1 MPAVNIPSLKSGA
14 LSKLMN
20 QTISHYRIL
29 EKLGGGGMGVVYKA
43 EDIKLGRFVALKFL
57 PDDVAKDPQ
66 ALSRFQR
73 EAKAASALNHPNI
86 CTIHE
91 IDEQNGQTFIV
102 MEYLDGVTLKHRIA
116 GQPLDTEVLLSLA
129 IEIADALDAAH
140 TEGIVHRDIKPA
152 NLFVTKRGH
161 AKILDFGLA
170 KLTPVTG
177 KPTEASPAEATAA
190 AASIDYLT
198 SPGTAIGTV
207 AYMSPE
213 QAKGKELD
221 ARTDLFSFGAVLY
234 EMATGTLPF
243 RGDTSAMIFDAI
255 LNRMPPAPAR
265 LNPDLP
271 PRLEEIINKA
281 LEKDRDLRYQHAS
294 EMRGDLKR
302 LQRDSSSGRRSAYQS
317 ADEAGSATGQTVVT
331 PPSGKHPANSG
342 HAYAASTSPLAAAQ
356 ENGTKKLLPIGLAV
370 VLVLAAAFGIYKML
384 AGRVPKPTAAAF
396 QSIHLTRL
404 TNTGKSRVA
413 AISPDGKYVV
423 HVIEDAGKQSLWVRQ
438 VTTANNVQIVPPA
451 ETTYFGM
458 TFSSDG
464 NYVYYV
470 TAGKNETQALLY
482 QVPVLG
488 GPPRKLVVDIDDP
501 VTLSPDGSQIAF
513 ARFAPSKGTDDLT
526 VAKADGSDQ
535 HVVAS
540 RKLPTRYAASWFG
553 LSAGPSWSP
562 DGRTIATLAVEGM
575 GAAQWSLV
583 GVPVPGGA
591 EKTISSNKWSSPG
604 RVAWVGDGSGLVLDA
619 SDQSSSLSS
628 QLWYVAY
635 PGGEVR
641 RITNDLNRYFGV
653 SLTADSSALVTVQS
667 EVSSSIWV
675 APQGYAAAARR
686 LTSGSGTSE
695 GLAGIA
701 CLPNGGVLY
710 TSNATGHRDI
720 WSMGADGSSP
730 AQLTMNAGNNTDP
743 AVSSDGRTVVF
754 SSDRNGQRNIWS
766 MNVDGSSPK
775 QLTYGGN
782 DVNPRITPDGKW
794 LLYES
799 SRNGRIWVWKQPL
812 TGGTSQPLTEST
824 ATNPTISP
832 DGKWIAIYALEEPA
846 DRFEIAYMPIE
857 GGEPTKLS
865 YQVDAAFGWSPDS
878 KSVLYVDSRNGVS
891 NLMSQTLDGRPP
903 KQVTNFTEGTIFNFA
918 WSADG
923 KQLFL
928 ARGAINSDV
937 VLINSVK

>member
-1 MPAVNIPSLKSGA
+1 MIG
-14 LSKLMN
+14 
-20 QTISHYRIL
+20 QTISHYRIV

-43 EDIKLGRFVALKFL
+43 EDVKLNRFVALKFL

-91 IDEQNGQTFIV
+91 IDEQDGQAFIV
-102 MEYLDGVTLKHRIA
+102 MEFLDGVTLKHRIS
-116 GQPLDTEVLLSLA
+116 GQPLDTETLLSLA

-140 TEGIVHRDIKPA
+140 AEGIVHRDIKPA

-170 KLTPVTG
+170 KLTPVSG
-177 KPTEASPAEATAA
+177 KSGDAGATAA
-190 AASIDYLT
+190 TMAGGSQVFLT

-255 LNRMPPAPAR
+255 LNRMPPSPAR

-302 LQRDSSSGRRSAYQS
+302 LQRDSSSGRRSAYQTE
-317 ADEAGSATGQTVVT
+317 DEAASAPAQSASV
-331 PPSGKHPANSG
+331 PRSGKQPIYPANVS
-342 HAYAASTSPLAAAQ
+342 AASTPAQ
-356 ENGTKKLLPIGLAV
+356 VAVSRENGTKKLLAITLVAVLAV
-370 VLVLAAAFGIYKML
+370 VAAFGIYKL
-384 AGRVPKPTAAAF
+384 TGHTSEPTAAAF

-404 TNTGKSRVA
+404 TNTGKSRMA

-451 ETTYFGM
+451 AVVYFGM
-458 TFSSDG
+458 TFSGDG

-488 GPPRKLVVDIDDP
+488 GTPRKLVEDVDDP
-501 VTLSPDGSQIAF
+501 IALSPDGAQIAF
-513 ARFAPSKGTDDLT
+513 ARFYPPNGTDDLT

-540 RKLPTRYAASWFG
+540 RKLPARYAASWFG

-562 DGRTIATLAVEGM
+562 DGRTVATLAFESV

-583 GVPVPGGA
+583 GVPAPSGA
-591 EKTISSNKWSSPG
+591 EKTISSHRWSSSG
-604 RVAWVGDGSGLVLDA
+604 RVAWLGDGSGLVLDA
-619 SDQSSSLSS
+619 ADQSSSLAP

-635 PGGEVR
+635 PSGEAR

-667 EVSSSIWV
+667 EISSSIWAV
-675 APQGYAAAARR
+675 SQGDTVSARR

-695 GLAGIA
+695 GLTGLVS
-701 CLPNGGVLY
+701 LPNGGVLY
-710 TSNATGHRDI
+710 TSNASGHGDI
-720 WSMGADGSSP
+720 WSMNADGSSP
-730 AQLTMNAGNNTDP
+730 AQLTVNAGNNTEP
-743 AVSSDGRTVVF
+743 AVSSDGRIVVF
-754 SSDRNGQRNIWS
+754 SSDRNGHRNIWS
-766 MNVDGSSPK
+766 MNIDGSSPK
-775 QLTYGGN
+775 QLTNGN
-782 DVNPRITPDGKW
+782 ADFIPQITPDGKW
-794 LLYES
+794 LLYQS
-799 SRNGRIWVWKQPL
+799 DSAGKLRVLKQPL
-812 TGGTSQPLTEST
+812 DGGTPQPLIDRTV
-824 ATNPTISP
+824 TNPTISP
-832 DGKWIAIYALEEPA
+832 DGKWVAVNAFDEVA
-846 DRFEIAYMPIE
+846 GRFGIAYMPID
-857 GGEPTKLS
+857 GGELTKVS
-865 YQVDAAFGWSPDS
+865 YLIDSAFGWSPDS
-878 KSVLYVDSRNGVS
+878 KAVLYVDNKNGVS
-891 NLMSQTLDGRPP
+891 NLMSQPLDGHPP
-903 KQVTNFTEGTIFNFA
+903 RQVTNFTDGTIFNFA
-918 WSADG
+918 WSPDG

-937 VLINSVK
+937 VLINNVK

>member
-1 MPAVNIPSLKSGA
+1 VNAGSA
-14 LSKLMN
+14 LQLLN

-102 MEYLDGVTLKHRIA
+102 MEFLDGVTLKHRIA
-116 GQPLDTEVLLSLA
+116 GQPLDTDTLMSLA

-140 TEGIVHRDIKPA
+140 SEGIVHRDIKPA

-170 KLTPVTG
+170 KLTPATG
-177 KPTEASPAEATAA
+177 KPVASGAAEATAA
-190 AASIDYLT
+190 AVSVDYLT

-234 EMATGTLPF
+234 EMATGNLPF

-302 LQRDSSSGRRSAYQS
+302 LQRDSSSGRRSAYQAEDQAVS
-317 ADEAGSATGQTVVT
+317 APTPAAAAPASVKHHTDPSQPSAVAAAAPVVT
-331 PPSGKHPANSG
+331 NENGSKKVLAISL
-342 HAYAASTSPLAAAQ
+342 AVLLAA
-356 ENGTKKLLPIGLAV
+356 
-370 VLVLAAAFGIYKML
+370 AAAFGIYKMF
-384 AGRVPKPTAAAF
+384 AGRVSKPTAAAF
-396 QSIHLTRL
+396 QSIRLTRL
-404 TNTGKSRVA
+404 TNTGKSRMA

-423 HVIEDAGKQSLWVRQ
+423 HVIEDTGKQSLWVRQ

-451 ETTYFGM
+451 ETLYFGM
-458 TFSSDG
+458 TFSADG

-470 TAGKNETQALLY
+470 TANKNESQAFLY

-488 GPPRKLVVDIDDP
+488 GTPRKLVEDIDVP
-501 VTLSPDGSQIAF
+501 VALSPDGSQLAYS
-513 ARFAPSKGTDDLT
+513 RFSASKGTDDLV
-526 VAKADGSDQ
+526 VAKADGSGEQ
-535 HVVAS
+535 VLAS

-553 LSAGPSWSP
+553 HSAGLSWSP
-562 DGRTIATLAVEGM
+562 DGKTIATLASNG
-575 GAAQWSLV
+575 GAAGV
-583 GVPVPGGA
+583 GVGWNLTGLLVASGV
-591 EKTISSNKWSSPG
+591 EQTLSSTRWSSSG
-604 RVAWVGDGSGLVLDA
+604 RIAWLADGSGLVLDT
-619 SDQSSSLSS
+619 SEQTSNLSS

-635 PGGEVR
+635 PSGEAR

-667 EVSSSIWV
+667 EVSSSIWA
-675 APQGYAAAARR
+675 APRGEAKGARQI
-686 LTSGSGTSE
+686 TSGTGTGA
-695 GLAGIA
+695 GLNGMV
-701 CLPNGGVLY
+701 CTPNGDLIY
-710 TSNATGHRDI
+710 TSNASGRRDL
-720 WSMGADGSSP
+720 WSVAADGSNP
-730 AQLTMNAGNNTDP
+730 VQLTLNGGNNYEP
-743 AVSSDGRTVVF
+743 SISGDGKTVVF
-754 SSDRNGQRNIWS
+754 FSDRSGHLNIWK
-766 MNVDGSSPK
+766 MNIDGSNPS
-775 QLTYGGN
+775 QLTHGDADIY
-782 DVNPRITPDGKW
+782 PQIAPDGKW
-794 LLYES
+794 LIYQS
-799 SRNGRIWVWKQPL
+799 SSSGKLRVVKQNL
-812 TGGTSQPLTEST
+812 DGGTPQPVTELAASR
-824 ATNPTISP
+824 PVVSP
-832 DGKWIAIYALEEPA
+832 DGKWIALNAFDDTA
-846 DRFEIAYMPIE
+846 SRFELAIVPME

-865 YQVDAAFGWSPDS
+865 YQVDSAFGWAPDS
-878 KSVLYVDSRNGVS
+878 KAVLYADNRNGVS
-891 NLMSQTLDGRPP
+891 NLWSQSLDGRPP
-903 KQVTNFTEGTIFNFA
+903 KQITNFTEGTIFNFS
-918 WSADG
+918 WSRDG

-928 ARGAINSDV
+928 ARGAANSDV
-937 VLINSVK
+937 VLINNVK

>member
-1 MPAVNIPSLKSGA
+1 
-14 LSKLMN
+14 
-20 QTISHYRIL
+20 
-29 EKLGGGGMGVVYKA
+29 MGVVYKA

-102 MEYLDGVTLKHRIA
+102 MEFLDGVTLKHRIS
-116 GQPLDTEVLLSLA
+116 GQPMDTESLLALA

-170 KLTPVTG
+170 KLTPVSG
-177 KPTEASPAEATAA
+177 KSGEAGATAA
-190 AASIDYLT
+190 TMAGISQAYLT
-198 SPGTAIGTV
+198 SPGTAVGTV

-234 EMATGTLPF
+234 EMATGTLSF

-302 LQRDSSSGRRSAYQS
+302 LHRDSSSGRRTAHQN
-317 ADEAGSATGQTVVT
+317 ADEAGANSVQAVVAP
-331 PPSGKHPANSG
+331 PPSGKHPTDAAHVSP
-342 HAYAASTSPLAAAQ
+342 ASASPQIAASQESGSKKPL
-356 ENGTKKLLPIGLAV
+356 LASIAI
-370 VLVLAAAFGIYKML
+370 VLVLGAAFGIYKL
-384 AGRVPKPTAAAF
+384 AGRASKPAAVAF
-396 QSIHLTRL
+396 QNIHLTRL

-451 ETTYFGM
+451 EVTYFGM

-470 TAGKNETQALLY
+470 TAGKNESQALLY

-488 GPPRKLVVDIDDP
+488 GTPRKLVTDIDDP
-501 VTLSPDGSQIAF
+501 IALSPDGAQIAF
-513 ARFAPSKGTDDLT
+513 ARFYPPKGTDDLT

-562 DGRTIATLAVEGM
+562 DGRTIATLASEGM
-575 GAAQWSLV
+575 GAAEWSLV
-583 GVPVPGGA
+583 GVPVAGGA
-591 EKTISSNKWSSPG
+591 EKTISSTKWSSSG
-604 RVAWVGDGSGLVLDA
+604 RVAWLSDGSGLILDA
-619 SDQSSSLSS
+619 ADQSSSLSP

-635 PGGEVR
+635 PSGEAR

-653 SLTADSSALVTVQS
+653 SLTADFSALVTVQG
-667 EVSSSIWV
+667 EISSSIWA
-675 APQGYAAAARR
+675 APQGDAVTAKR
-686 LTSGSGTSE
+686 LTSGSGTAE
-695 GLAGIA
+695 GLFGVAS
-701 CLPNGGVLY
+701 LPNGSDLY
-710 TSNATGHRDI
+710 TSNASGHNDI
-720 WSMGADGSSP
+720 WSMNADGSSP
-730 AQLTMNAGNNTDP
+730 AQLTTNAGNNTDP
-743 AVSSDGRTVVF
+743 AVSPDGRTVVF
-754 SSDRNGQRNIWS
+754 SSDRNGRRNIWS
-766 MNVDGSSPK
+766 MNVDGSNPK
-775 QLTYGGN
+775 QLSNGGA
-782 DVNPRITPDGKW
+782 DFFPQITRDGKW

-799 SRNGRIWVWKQPL
+799 ETAGKLRIWKQSLDGGAAQPL
-812 TGGTSQPLTEST
+812 IDRSAGAP
-824 ATNPTISP
+824 NVSP
-832 DGKWIAIYALEEPA
+832 DGKWVAMMTLDEAT
-846 DRFEIAYMPIE
+846 DQFEVAYMPIE
-857 GGEPTKLS
+857 GGELTKLS
-865 YQVDAAFGWSPDS
+865 NLVDEAFGWSPDS
-878 KSVLYVDSRNGVS
+878 KAVLFVDNRNGVS
-891 NLMSQTLDGRPP
+891 NLVSQTLDGHPP
-903 KQVTNFTEGTIFNFA
+903 KQITNFTEGKIFNFT

-928 ARGAINSDV
+928 ARGEINSDV
-937 VLINSVK
+937 VLINDVK

>member
-1 MPAVNIPSLKSGA
+1 
-14 LSKLMN
+14 
-20 QTISHYRIL
+20 
-29 EKLGGGGMGVVYKA
+29 MGVVYKA

-91 IDEQNGQTFIV
+91 IDEQDGHTFIV
-102 MEYLDGVTLKHRIA
+102 MEFLDGVTLKHRIA

-170 KLTPVTG
+170 KLTAVPS
-177 KPTEASPAEATAA
+177 KPAEGAPTVAEATAA
-190 AASIDYLT
+190 AVSLDFLT
-198 SPGTAIGTV
+198 SPGTAVGTV

-221 ARTDLFSFGAVLY
+221 SRTDLFSFGAVLY

-243 RGDTSAMIFDAI
+243 RGDTSAMVFDAI

-294 EMRGDLKR
+294 ELRGDLKR
-302 LQRDSSSGRRSAYQS
+302 LQRDSSSGRRAAYQS
-317 ADEAGSATGQTVVT
+317 ADEVPNTPAPAPVAP
-331 PPSGKHPANSG
+331 PPSGKHPTDPAQPS
-342 HAYAASTSPLAAAQ
+342 AASAPTQIAA
-356 ENGTKKLLPIGLAV
+356 NGSRKLLIAGLAV
-370 VLVLAAAFGIYKML
+370 VLAAVAAFGIYKL
-384 AGRVPKPTAAAF
+384 TGRTSKPAAAAF
-396 QSIHLTRL
+396 QHIHLTRL
-404 TNTGKSRVA
+404 TNTGKSRMA

-438 VTTANNVQIVPPA
+438 VTTANNVQIVTPA

-458 TFSSDG
+458 TFSADG

-470 TAGKNETQALLY
+470 TAAKNETQALLY

-488 GPPRKLVVDIDDP
+488 GTPRKLVEDVDDP
-501 VTLSPDGSQIAF
+501 IALSPDGAQIAF
-513 ARFAPSKGTDDLT
+513 ARFYPPKGTDDLT

-540 RKLPTRYAASWFG
+540 RKLPSRYAASWFG
-553 LSAGPSWSP
+553 LSGGPSWSP
-562 DGRTIATLAVEGM
+562 DGRTIATLALESTA
-575 GAAQWSLV
+575 AAQWILV

-591 EKTISSNKWSSPG
+591 EKTISSHKWSGSG
-604 RVAWVGDGSGLVLDA
+604 RVAWLGDGSGLVLDA
-619 SDQSSSLSS
+619 PDQSSSLAP
-628 QLWYVAY
+628 QLWYVTY
-635 PGGEVR
+635 PGGEAR

-667 EVSSSIWV
+667 EVSSSIWAV
-675 APQGYAAAARR
+675 PQGDAASARR

-695 GLAGIA
+695 GINGVVS
-701 CLPNGGVLY
+701 LPNGGVLY
-710 TSNATGHRDI
+710 TSNANGHSDI
-720 WSMGADGSSP
+720 WSMNADGSSP
-730 AQLTMNAGNNTDP
+730 AQLTVNAGNNTGP
-743 AVSSDGRTVVF
+743 AVSADGRAVVF
-754 SSDRNGQRNIWS
+754 SSDRNGRRNIWS
-766 MNVDGSSPK
+766 MNIDGSSPK
-775 QLTYGGN
+775 QLTNGN
-782 DVNPRITPDGKW
+782 ADFIPQSHP
-794 LLYES
+794 
-799 SRNGRIWVWKQPL
+799 
-812 TGGTSQPLTEST
+812 TESGCC
-824 ATNPTISP
+824 TNPSSAGKLRVLEAALRRWYRLSRSSIALSANPQVSP
-832 DGKWIAIYALEEPA
+832 DGKWVALNAFDEVA
-846 DRFEIAYMPIE
+846 GQFGIAYMPIE
-857 GGEPTKLS
+857 GGELTKLS
-865 YQVDAAFGWSPDS
+865 YLVDVG
-878 KSVLYVDSRNGVS
+878 VCMVSR
-891 NLMSQTLDGRPP
+891 
-903 KQVTNFTEGTIFNFA
+903 
-918 WSADG
+918 
-923 KQLFL
+923 
-928 ARGAINSDV
+928 
-937 VLINSVK
+937 

>member
-1 MPAVNIPSLKSGA
+1 
-14 LSKLMN
+14 
-20 QTISHYRIL
+20 
-29 EKLGGGGMGVVYKA
+29 MGVVYKA

-91 IDEQNGQTFIV
+91 IDDQNGQTFIV

-177 KPTEASPAEATAA
+177 KPTQASPAEATAA

-302 LQRDSSSGRRSAYQS
+302 LQRDSSSGRRSAYQ
-317 ADEAGSATGQTVVT
+317 AEDEVGNTPAQPAAAP
-331 PPSGKHPANSG
+331 PPSGKHSTDPASVSVTS
-342 HAYAASTSPLAAAQ
+342 APAQVTASR
-356 ENGTKKLLPIGLAV
+356 ENGSKKLLAISLAV
-370 VLVLAAAFGIYKML
+370 VLAAVAGFAIYKF
-384 AGRVPKPTAAAF
+384 AGHTSKPTAAAF

-451 ETTYFGM
+451 EAVYFGM
-458 TFSSDG
+458 TFSGDG

-488 GPPRKLVVDIDDP
+488 GTPRKLVEDVDDP
-501 VTLSPDGSQIAF
+501 IALSPDGAQIAF
-513 ARFAPSKGTDDLT
+513 ARFYPPKGTDDLT

-553 LSAGPSWSP
+553 LSAGPSWST
-562 DGRTIATLAVEGM
+562 DGRTIATLAFESI

-583 GVPVPGGA
+583 GVPVPSGA
-591 EKTISSNKWSSPG
+591 EKTISSHRWSSSG
-604 RVAWVGDGSGLVLDA
+604 RVAWLGDGSGLILDA
-619 SDQSSSLSS
+619 SDQSSGLAP

-635 PGGEVR
+635 PSGEAR

-667 EVSSSIWV
+667 EVSSSIWAV
-675 APQGYAAAARR
+675 PQGDAASARR

-695 GLAGIA
+695 GLTG
-701 CLPNGGVLY
+701 LVSFPNGGVLY
-710 TSNATGHRDI
+710 TSNASGHSDI
-720 WSMGADGSSP
+720 WSMNADGSSP
-730 AQLTMNAGNNTDP
+730 AQLTVNAGNNTAP
-743 AVSSDGRTVVF
+743 AVSADGRAVVF
-754 SSDRNGQRNIWS
+754 SSDRNGHQNIWS
-766 MNVDGSSPK
+766 MNIDGSSPK
-775 QLTYGGN
+775 QLTNGN
-782 DVNPRITPDGKW
+782 ADFIPLITPDGKW
-794 LLYES
+794 LLYQS
-799 SRNGRIWVWKQPL
+799 DSAGKLQVLKQPL
-812 TGGTSQPLTEST
+812 DGGTPQPLIDRTV
-824 ATNPTISP
+824 TNPTISP
-832 DGKWIAIYALEEPA
+832 DGKWVAVNAFDEVA
-846 DRFEIAYMPIE
+846 GRFGIAYMPID
-857 GGEPTKLS
+857 GGELTKVS
-865 YQVDAAFGWSPDS
+865 YLVDSAFAWSPDS
-878 KSVLYVDSRNGVS
+878 KAVLYVDNQNGVS
-891 NLMSQTLDGRPP
+891 NLMSQPLDGHPP
-903 KQVTNFTEGTIFNFA
+903 RQVTNFTEGTIFNFA

-928 ARGAINSDV
+928 ARGEINSDV
-937 VLINSVK
+937 VLINDAK

>member
-1 MPAVNIPSLKSGA
+1 
-14 LSKLMN
+14 
-20 QTISHYRIL
+20 
-29 EKLGGGGMGVVYKA
+29 MGVVYKA

-102 MEYLDGVTLKHRIA
+102 MEFLDGVTLKHRIA

-140 TEGIVHRDIKPA
+140 AQGIVHRDIKPA

-234 EMATGTLPF
+234 EMATGALPF
-243 RGDTSAMIFDAI
+243 RGDTSAMMFDAI

-317 ADEAGSATGQTVVT
+317 PDEVGSSQAQPAAV
-331 PPSGKHPANSG
+331 PPSSGKHRTDPTHVSAANAPAQVP
-342 HAYAASTSPLAAAQ
+342 ASRENGSKKLLLISLAAA
-356 ENGTKKLLPIGLAV
+356 LL
-370 VLVLAAAFGIYKML
+370 LAAGFGIYKTL
-384 AGRVPKPTAAAF
+384 AGRASRPAAAAF

-423 HVIEDAGKQSLWVRQ
+423 HVIEDTGKQSLWVRQ

-451 ETTYFGM
+451 EVVYFGM

-488 GPPRKLVVDIDDP
+488 GPLRKLVVDVDDP
-501 VTLSPDGSQIAF
+501 IALSPDGAQIAF

-526 VAKADGSDQ
+526 VANADGSDQ

-540 RKLPTRYAASWFG
+540 RKLPTRYAASWFSN
-553 LSAGPSWSP
+553 SAGPSWSP
-562 DGRTIATLAVEGM
+562 DGRTIATLAFE

-583 GVPVPGGA
+583 GVPAPGGA

-604 RVAWVGDGSGLVLDA
+604 RVAWLGDGSGLVLDA
-619 SDQSSSLSS
+619 SDQSSSLLP
-628 QLWYVAY
+628 QLWQVAY
-635 PGGEVR
+635 PSGETR

-653 SLTADSSALVTVQS
+653 SLTADSSALVTVQT
-667 EVSSSIWV
+667 EISSSIWV
-675 APQGYAAAARR
+675 APQGDAATTKRI
-686 LTSGSGTSE
+686 TSGSGTGE
-695 GLAGIA
+695 GLYGIA
-701 CLPNGGVLY
+701 CLPNGSVLY
-710 TSNATGHRDI
+710 TSNASGHGDI
-720 WSMGADGSSP
+720 WSMNADGSNP

-743 AVSSDGRTVVF
+743 AVSADGRTVVF
-754 SSDRNGQRNIWS
+754 SSDRTGRRNIWS
-766 MNVDGSSPK
+766 MNVDGSNPK
-775 QLTYGGN
+775 QLTDGGS
-782 DVNPRITPDGKW
+782 DIYPGITPDGKW

-799 SRNGRIWVWKQPL
+799 SRNGRIRVWKQPL
-812 TGGTSQPLTEST
+812 AGGTSQPLTENT

-832 DGKWIAIYALEEPA
+832 DGKWIAINALEEPA
-846 DRFEIAYMPIE
+846 DRFEIAFMPID

-878 KSVLYVDSRNGVS
+878 KAVLYVDNRNGVA
-891 NLMSQTLDGRPP
+891 NLMSQTLDGHPP
-903 KQVTNFTEGTIFNFA
+903 KQITNFTEGKIFNFA
-918 WSADG
+918 WSGDG

-928 ARGAINSDV
+928 ASGAINSDV
-937 VLINSVK
+937 VLINNVK

>member
-1 MPAVNIPSLKSGA
+1 
-14 LSKLMN
+14 
-20 QTISHYRIL
+20 
-29 EKLGGGGMGVVYKA
+29 MGVVYKA

-91 IDEQNGQTFIV
+91 IDDQNGQTFIV

-170 KLTPVTG
+170 KLTPVTS
-177 KPTEASPAEATAA
+177 KPAEASPAEATAA

-302 LQRDSSSGRRSAYQS
+302 LQRDSSSGRRSAYQTG
-317 ADEAGSATGQTVVT
+317 DEAASAL
-331 PPSGKHPANSG
+331 PAAAPASAKHSTDPAQVS
-342 HAYAASTSPLAAAQ
+342 AASAPAQ
-356 ENGTKKLLPIGLAV
+356 VPARPENGNKKLLSITLAV
-370 VLVLAAAFGIYKML
+370 VLAAAAGFGIYKL
-384 AGRVPKPTAAAF
+384 TGHTSKPTAAAF

-458 TFSSDG
+458 TFSADG

-470 TAGKNETQALLY
+470 TANKNESQALLY

-488 GPPRKLVVDIDDP
+488 GTARKLVEDIDVP
-501 VTLSPDGSQIAF
+501 VALSPDGSQLAYS
-513 ARFAPSKGTDDLT
+513 RFAPSKGTDDLV
-526 VAKADGSDQ
+526 VAKADGSGE

-553 LSAGPSWSP
+553 NSAGLGWSP
-562 DGRTIATLAVEGM
+562 DGKTIATLASDG
-575 GAAQWSLV
+575 GAGARWTLA
-583 GVPVPGGA
+583 GVPVAGA
-591 EKTISSNKWSSPG
+591 AEQTISSTRWSSEG
-604 RVAWVGDGSGLVLDA
+604 RPAWLADGSGLVLDA
-619 SDQSSSLSS
+619 SDQTSSLSS
-628 QLWYVAY
+628 QLWYIAY
-635 PGGEVR
+635 PSGEAR

-667 EVSSSIWV
+667 EVASSIWA
-675 APQGYAAAARR
+675 APRGEAKGAKQI
-686 LTSGSGTSE
+686 TSGTGTGA
-695 GLAGIA
+695 GLNGVA
-701 CLPNGGVLY
+701 CAPNGDLVY
-710 TSNATGHRDI
+710 TSNASGRRDL
-720 WSMGADGSSP
+720 WSMAADGSNP
-730 AQLTMNAGNNTDP
+730 VQLTVNGGNNYDP
-743 AVSSDGRTVVF
+743 SIPDNGKIVVF
-754 SSDRNGQRNIWS
+754 SSDRSGRSNIWR
-766 MNVDGSSPK
+766 MNLDGSSPT
-775 QLTYGGN
+775 QLTHGDA
-782 DVNPRITPDGKW
+782 DVYPQISPDGKW
-794 LLYES
+794 LIYES
-799 SRNGRIWVWKQPL
+799 VSSGKLRIVKQSL
-812 TGGTSQPLTEST
+812 DGGTPQPVTERTVSR
-824 ATNPTISP
+824 PIISP
-832 DGKWIAIYALEEPA
+832 DGKWIAVYFFDDTIS
-846 DRFEIAYMPIE
+846 RFELAVVPME

-865 YQVDAAFGWSPDS
+865 YLVDSAFGWMPDS
-878 KSVLYVDSRNGVS
+878 KAVAYVDDRNGVS
-891 NLMSQTLDGRPP
+891 NLWSQTLDGHPP
-903 KQVTNFTEGTIFNFA
+903 KQITTFTEGTIFNFA
-918 WSADG
+918 WSSDG
-923 KQLFL
+923 NQLFL

-937 VLINSVK
+937 VLINNVK

>member
-1 MPAVNIPSLKSGA
+1 
-14 LSKLMN
+14 
-20 QTISHYRIL
+20 
-29 EKLGGGGMGVVYKA
+29 MGVVYKA

-91 IDEQNGQTFIV
+91 IDDQNGQTFIV

-170 KLTPVTG
+170 KLTPVTS

-213 QAKGKELD
+213 QAKGRELD

-302 LQRDSSSGRRSAYQS
+302 LQRDSSSGRRSAYQTG
-317 ADEAGSATGQTVVT
+317 DEAASAL
-331 PPSGKHPANSG
+331 PAAAPASAKHSTDPAQVS
-342 HAYAASTSPLAAAQ
+342 AASAPAQ
-356 ENGTKKLLPIGLAV
+356 VPARPENGNKKLLSITLAV
-370 VLVLAAAFGIYKML
+370 VLAAAAGFGIYKL
-384 AGRVPKPTAAAF
+384 TGHTSKPTAAAF

-458 TFSSDG
+458 TFSADG

-470 TAGKNETQALLY
+470 TANKNESQALLY

-488 GPPRKLVVDIDDP
+488 GTARKLVEDIDVP
-501 VTLSPDGSQIAF
+501 VALSPDGSQLAYS
-513 ARFAPSKGTDDLT
+513 RFAPSKGTDDLV
-526 VAKADGSDQ
+526 VAKADGSGE

-553 LSAGPSWSP
+553 NSAGLGWSP
-562 DGRTIATLAVEGM
+562 DGKTIATLASDG
-575 GAAQWSLV
+575 GAGARWTLA
-583 GVPVPGGA
+583 GVPVAGA
-591 EKTISSNKWSSPG
+591 AEQTISSTRWSSEG
-604 RVAWVGDGSGLVLDA
+604 RPAWLADGSGLVLDA
-619 SDQSSSLSS
+619 SDQTSSLSS
-628 QLWYVAY
+628 QLWYIAY
-635 PGGEVR
+635 PSGEAR

-667 EVSSSIWV
+667 EVASSIWA
-675 APQGYAAAARR
+675 APRGEAKGAKQI
-686 LTSGSGTSE
+686 TSGTGTGAGLN
-695 GLAGIA
+695 GLACA
-701 CLPNGGVLY
+701 PNGDLVY
-710 TSNATGHRDI
+710 TSNASGRRDL
-720 WSMGADGSSP
+720 WSMAADGSNP
-730 AQLTMNAGNNTDP
+730 VQLTVNGGNNYDP
-743 AVSSDGRTVVF
+743 SISDNGKIVVF
-754 SSDRNGQRNIWS
+754 SSDRSGRSNIWR
-766 MNVDGSSPK
+766 MNLDGSSPT
-775 QLTYGGN
+775 QLTHGDA
-782 DVNPRITPDGKW
+782 DVYPQISPDGKW
-794 LLYES
+794 LIYES
-799 SRNGRIWVWKQPL
+799 VSSGKLRIVKQSL
-812 TGGTSQPLTEST
+812 DGGTPQPVTERTVSR
-824 ATNPTISP
+824 PIISP
-832 DGKWIAIYALEEPA
+832 DGKWIAVYFF
-846 DRFEIAYMPIE
+846 DDTTSRFELAVVPME

-865 YQVDAAFGWSPDS
+865 YLVDSAFGWMPDS
-878 KSVLYVDSRNGVS
+878 KAVAYVDDRNGVS
-891 NLMSQTLDGRPP
+891 NLWSQTLDGHPP
-903 KQVTNFTEGTIFNFA
+903 KQITTFTEGTIFNFA
-918 WSADG
+918 WSGDG
-923 KQLFL
+923 NQLFL

-937 VLINSVK
+937 VLINNVK

>member
-1 MPAVNIPSLKSGA
+1 
-14 LSKLMN
+14 
-20 QTISHYRIL
+20 
-29 EKLGGGGMGVVYKA
+29 MGVVYKA

-102 MEYLDGVTLKHRIA
+102 MEFLDGVTLKHRIA
-116 GQPLDTEVLLSLA
+116 GQPLDTEVLMSLA

-140 TEGIVHRDIKPA
+140 SEGIVHRDIKPA

-177 KPTEASPAEATAA
+177 KPVEPGATAA
-190 AASIDYLT
+190 TAAGASLDFLT

-221 ARTDLFSFGAVLY
+221 VRTDLFSFGAVLY

-243 RGDTSAMIFDAI
+243 RGDTSAMMFDAI

-302 LQRDSSSGRRSAYQS
+302 LQRDSSSGRRSAYEATDDANNTPAQPAAAS
-317 ADEAGSATGQTVVT
+317 AS
-331 PPSGKHPANSG
+331 SGKHPVAG
-342 HAYAASTSPLAAAQ
+342 HPSAIVTPATSVSRD
-356 ENGTKKLLPIGLAV
+356 NGSKKLLAVSLAV
-370 VLVLAAAFGIYKML
+370 VLAAAAGFGIYRMF
-384 AGRVPKPTAAAF
+384 AGRASKPTAAAF
-396 QSIHLTRL
+396 QSIRLTRL
-404 TNTGKSRVA
+404 TNTGKSRMA

-438 VTTANNVQIVPPA
+438 VTTANNVQIFPPA
-451 ETTYFGM
+451 EVLYFGV
-458 TFSSDG
+458 TFSADG

-470 TAGKNETQALLY
+470 TANKNESTALLY

-488 GPPRKLVVDIDDP
+488 GTTRKLVEDVDDP
-501 VTLSPDGSQIAF
+501 IAISPDGSQIAF
-513 ARFAPSKGTDDLT
+513 ARFYPPKGTDDLT

-540 RKLPTRYAASWFG
+540 RKLPARYAASWYG
-553 LSAGPSWSP
+553 RGAGAGWSP
-562 DGRTIATLAVEGM
+562 DGRTIATLASEGI
-575 GAAQWSLV
+575 GAATWSLV
-583 GVPVPGGA
+583 TVPIAGGA
-591 EKTISSNKWSSPG
+591 EKTISSTKWSSSG
-604 RVAWVGDGSGLVLDA
+604 RAAWLADGSGVVLDA
-619 SDQSSSLSS
+619 SDQSSSLLP

-635 PGGEVR
+635 PSGEAR

-653 SLTADSSALVTVQS
+653 SLTADSSALVTVQG

-675 APQGYAAAARR
+675 APQGAANAARR
-686 LTSGSGTSE
+686 LTFGSGTGE
-695 GLAGIA
+695 GIYGVD

-710 TSNATGHRDI
+710 TSNASGHSDI
-720 WSMGADGSSP
+720 WSMSADGSSP
-730 AQLTMNAGNNTDP
+730 SQLTMNAGNNQDP
-743 AVSSDGRTVVF
+743 AVSGDGHVVVF
-754 SSDRNGQRNIWS
+754 SSDRNGTRNIWK
-766 MNVDGSSPK
+766 MNIDGTSPK
-775 QLTYGGN
+775 QLTNGN
-782 DVNPRITPDGKW
+782 ADFFPQITRDGKW

-799 SRNGRIWVWKQPL
+799 EGAGQLRIWKQLVAGGTPQPL
-812 TGGTSQPLTEST
+812 IDRAGGRPVV
-824 ATNPTISP
+824 SP
-832 DGKWIAIYALEEPA
+832 DGKWVALDAFDEAA
-846 DRFEIAYMPIE
+846 DRFELVYMPLE
-857 GGEPTKLS
+857 GGRATKLS
-865 YQVDAAFGWSPDS
+865 YLVDAAFAWSPDS
-878 KSVLYVDSRNGVS
+878 KAVIYVDNRNGVS

-903 KQVTNFTEGTIFNFA
+903 KQITDFTDGSIFNFA
-918 WSADG
+918 WSRDG

-928 ARGAINSDV
+928 ARGAVNSDV
-937 VLINSVK
+937 VLINNVK

>member
-1 MPAVNIPSLKSGA
+1 
-14 LSKLMN
+14 
-20 QTISHYRIL
+20 
-29 EKLGGGGMGVVYKA
+29 MGVVYKA

-102 MEYLDGVTLKHRIA
+102 MEFLDGVTLKHRIS
-116 GQPLDTEVLLSLA
+116 GQPLDTEVLVSLA

-177 KPTEASPAEATAA
+177 KPSDAGAAEATAA
-190 AASIDYLT
+190 AVGIEYLT
-198 SPGTAIGTV
+198 SPGTAVGTV

-213 QAKGKELD
+213 QAKGKDLD

-234 EMATGTLPF
+234 EMATGSLPF
-243 RGDTSAMIFDAI
+243 RGDTSAMVFDAI

-302 LQRDSSSGRRSAYQS
+302 LQRDSSSGRRSAYQTV
-317 ADEAGSATGQTVVT
+317 DEAGSNPTQPSAAP
-331 PPSGKHPANSG
+331 PPSGQHPTDPAHVS
-342 HAYAASTSPLAAAQ
+342 AASAHAQ
-356 ENGTKKLLPIGLAV
+356 VAESRENSTKKLLAISLAV
-370 VLVLAAAFGIYKML
+370 VLAAVAGFGIYKF
-384 AGRVPKPTAAAF
+384 AGHTSKPAATPF
-396 QSIHLTRL
+396 QNIHLTRL

-423 HVIEDAGKQSLWVRQ
+423 HVIEEAGKQSLWVRQ

-451 ETTYFGM
+451 EAVYFGM
-458 TFSSDG
+458 TFSGDG

-470 TAGKNETQALLY
+470 TAAKNESQAFLF

-488 GPPRKLVVDIDDP
+488 GTPRKLVEDVDDP
-501 VTLSPDGSQIAF
+501 VALSPDGTQIAF
-513 ARFAPSKGTDDLT
+513 ARFYPPKGTDDLT
-526 VAKADGSDQ
+526 LAKADGSDQ

-540 RKLPTRYAASWFG
+540 RKLPTRYASSWFG
-553 LSAGPSWSP
+553 NSAGPGWSP
-562 DGRTIATLAVEGM
+562 DGRTIATLATEGM
-575 GAAQWSLV
+575 GAAEWSLV
-583 GVPVPGGA
+583 GVPVTGGA
-591 EKTISSNKWSSPG
+591 EKTISPTKWSIPG
-604 RVAWVGDGSGLVLDA
+604 RTAWLGDGSGLVFDA
-619 SDQSSSLSS
+619 SDQSSSLAP
-628 QLWYVAY
+628 QIWYAAY
-635 PGGEVR
+635 PSGETR
-641 RITNDLNRYFGV
+641 RITNDLNKYFGV

-667 EVSSSIWV
+667 ETSSSIWA
-675 APQGYAAAARR
+675 APAGDATTARR
-686 LTSGSGTSE
+686 ITSGSGNGE
-695 GLAGIA
+695 GLYGVDS
-701 CLPNGGVLY
+701 LPNGGLLY
-710 TSNATGHRDI
+710 TSNSNGHRDI
-720 WSMGADGSSP
+720 WSMAADGSNP
-730 AQLTMNAGNNTDP
+730 TQLTMNVGNNGDP
-743 AVSSDGRTVVF
+743 AVSADGQTVVF
-754 SSDRNGQRNIWS
+754 ASDRNGSRNIWR

-775 QLTYGGN
+775 QLTNGN
-782 DVNPRITPDGKW
+782 ADFLPQITRDGKW
-794 LLYES
+794 LLYQS
-799 SRNGRIWVWKQPL
+799 NSAGKLRIWKQSL
-812 TGGTSQPLTEST
+812 DGGAPQLFIDRVAGHPV
-824 ATNPTISP
+824 ISP
-832 DGKWIAIYALEEPA
+832 DGKWVATYAFDEA
-846 DRFEIAYMPIE
+846 AGRFEIAFVPMD

-865 YQVDAAFGWSPDS
+865 YQIDNAFGWTPDS
-878 KSVLYVDSRNGVS
+878 KAVVYVDNKNGVS
-891 NLMSQTLDGRPP
+891 NLISQPLDGRPP
-903 KQVTNFTEGTIFNFA
+903 KQITNFTEGTIFNFA

-928 ARGAINSDV
+928 ARGEINSDV
-937 VLINSVK
+937 VLINNVK

>member
-1 MPAVNIPSLKSGA
+1 
-14 LSKLMN
+14 
-20 QTISHYRIL
+20 
-29 EKLGGGGMGVVYKA
+29 MGVVYKA

-102 MEYLDGVTLKHRIA
+102 MEFLDGVTLKHRIS

-177 KPTEASPAEATAA
+177 KPSEAGAAEATAA
-190 AASIDYLT
+190 AVSIDYLT
-198 SPGTAIGTV
+198 SPGVAIGTV

-255 LNRMPPAPAR
+255 LNRIPPAPAR

-317 ADEAGSATGQTVVT
+317 TDEASSAAQPTTAT
-331 PPSGKHPANSG
+331 PPSGKHPTDPANVS
-342 HAYAASTSPLAAAQ
+342 AATAPALIAANR
-356 ENGTKKLLPIGLAV
+356 ENGSKKLLAISLAV
-370 VLVLAAAFGIYKML
+370 VLVAVAGFAIYKFTN
-384 AGRVPKPTAAAF
+384 RNIKPVAIPF
-396 QSIHLTRL
+396 QNIHLTRL

-451 ETTYFGM
+451 ETVYFGM
-458 TFSSDG
+458 TFSADG

-470 TAGKNETQALLY
+470 TAAKNESQAFLF

-488 GPPRKLVVDIDDP
+488 GNPRKLVEDADDP
-501 VTLSPDGSQIAF
+501 VALSPDGSQIAF
-513 ARFAPSKGTDDLT
+513 ARFYPPQATDDLT
-526 VAKADGSDQ
+526 IAKADGSDQ

-553 LSAGPSWSP
+553 NSAGPGWSP
-562 DGRTIATLAVEGM
+562 DGKTIATLATEGM
-575 GAAQWSLV
+575 GVAQWSLV
-583 GVPVPGGA
+583 GVPASGGA

-604 RVAWVGDGSGLVLDA
+604 RVAWMGDGSGLILDA
-619 SDQSSSLSS
+619 SDQSSSLAS

-635 PGGEVR
+635 PSGEAR
-641 RITNDLNRYFGV
+641 RITNDLNKYFGV
-653 SLTADSSALVTVQS
+653 SLTADSSAVVTVQG
-667 EVSSSIWV
+667 EISSSIWV
-675 APQGYAAAARR
+675 AARGDATAARR
-686 LTSGSGTSE
+686 ITSGSGTGE
-695 GLAGIA
+695 GLHGIVA
-701 CLPNGGVLY
+701 VPNGGILY
-710 TSNATGHRDI
+710 TSNTSGHSDI
-720 WSMGADGSSP
+720 WSVSADGSNP
-730 AQLTMNAGNNTDP
+730 AQLTVNAGNNIDP
-743 AVSSDGRTVVF
+743 AVSSDGRTTVF
-754 SSDRNGQRNIWS
+754 SSDRSGRRNIWS
-766 MNVDGSSPK
+766 MNIDGSSAK
-775 QLTYGGN
+775 QLTNGN
-782 DVNPRITPDGKW
+782 ADTLPQITPDGKW
-794 LLYES
+794 LIYES
-799 SRNGRIWVWKQPL
+799 EAAGKLRIWKQPFA
-812 TGGTSQPLTEST
+812 GGTAQPLIDQ
-824 ATNPTISP
+824 AAGRPKVSP
-832 DGKWIAIYALEEPA
+832 DGKWVGIYAFDEA
-846 DRFEIAYMPIE
+846 AGRFEIGFMPME
-857 GGEPTKLS
+857 GGKATRVS
-865 YQVDAAFGWSPDS
+865 YQVDSAFAWSPDS
-878 KSVLYVDSRNGVS
+878 KALIYVDNRNGVS

-903 KQVTNFTEGTIFNFA
+903 KQITNFTEGTIFDFA
-918 WSADG
+918 WSSDG

-928 ARGAINSDV
+928 ARGEVNSDV
-937 VLINSVK
+937 VLINNVR

>member
-1 MPAVNIPSLKSGA
+1 
-14 LSKLMN
+14 
-20 QTISHYRIL
+20 
-29 EKLGGGGMGVVYKA
+29 MGVVYKA

-66 ALSRFQR
+66 TLSRFQR

-91 IDEQNGQTFIV
+91 IDEQDGQTFIV
-102 MEYLDGVTLKHRIA
+102 MEFLDGVTLKHRIA

-177 KPTEASPAEATAA
+177 KRSEAGAAEATAA
-190 AASIDYLT
+190 GVSLDYLT
-198 SPGTAIGTV
+198 SPGTAVGTV

-221 ARTDLFSFGAVLY
+221 ARTDLFSFGSVLY

-243 RGDTSAMIFDAI
+243 RGDTSAMVFDAI

-317 ADEAGSATGQTVVT
+317 ADEPVSAPGQTVAT
-331 PPSGKHPANSG
+331 PPSGNHPADSA
-342 HAYAASTSPLAAAQ
+342 HVSAASTAQ
-356 ENGTKKLLPIGLAV
+356 VSRENGSKKLLPIGLAV
-370 VLVLAAAFGIYKML
+370 VLALAAGFGIYKML
-384 AGRVPKPTAAAF
+384 AGRVSKPTAAAF

-451 ETTYFGM
+451 ETTYFGI

-501 VTLSPDGSQIAF
+501 VTLSPDGGQIAF

-526 VAKADGSDQ
+526 VAKADGSEQ

-540 RKLPTRYAASWFG
+540 RKLPTRYAASWFS
-553 LSAGPSWSP
+553 LSAGPNWSP
-562 DGRTIATLAVEGM
+562 DGRTIATLASEGI
-575 GAAQWSLV
+575 GAAEWSLV
-583 GVPVPGGA
+583 GVPVMGGA
-591 EKTISSNKWSSPG
+591 EKTISSNRWSSSG
-604 RVAWVGDGSGLVLDA
+604 RVAWLGDGSGLVLDA
-619 SDQSSSLSS
+619 SDQSSSLLP

-635 PGGEVR
+635 PSGEAR

-653 SLTADSSALVTVQS
+653 SLTSDSSALVTVQS

-675 APQGYAAAARR
+675 APQGDATAARR
-686 LTSGSGTSE
+686 LTSGSGTGD
-695 GLAGIA
+695 GLTGVVS
-701 CLPNGGVLY
+701 LPNGGVLF
-710 TSNATGHRDI
+710 TSNAGGHSDI
-720 WSMGADGSSP
+720 WGMSADGSSP
-730 AQLTMNAGNNTDP
+730 AQLTVNAGNNNQP
-743 AVSSDGRTVVF
+743 AVSPDGRTAVF
-754 SSDRNGQRNIWS
+754 SSDRNGRRNIWS

-775 QLTYGGN
+775 QLTDGGS

-799 SRNGRIWVWKQPL
+799 LRNGRIWVWKQPL
-812 TGGTSQPLTEST
+812 AGGTSQPLIERT

-846 DRFEIAYMPIE
+846 DRFEIAYIPIE

-903 KQVTNFTEGTIFNFA
+903 KQVTNFIEGTIFNFA

-937 VLINSVK
+937 VLINNVK

>member
-1 MPAVNIPSLKSGA
+1 
-14 LSKLMN
+14 
-20 QTISHYRIL
+20 
-29 EKLGGGGMGVVYKA
+29 MGVVYKA

-57 PDDVAKDPQ
+57 PDDVAKDSQ

-91 IDEQNGQTFIV
+91 IDEQDGQAFIV
-102 MEYLDGVTLKHRIA
+102 MEFLDGVTLKHRIS
-116 GQPLDTEVLLSLA
+116 GQPLDTETLLSLA

-177 KPTEASPAEATAA
+177 KSGDAGATAA
-190 AASIDYLT
+190 TMEGVSQVFLT

-265 LNPDLP
+265 LNPDVP

-302 LQRDSSSGRRSAYQS
+302 LQRDSSSGRRSAYQA
-317 ADEAGSATGQTVVT
+317 ADEAASPSAQSV
-331 PPSGKHPANSG
+331 PPSAKHPTDPAQVSAAN
-342 HAYAASTSPLAAAQ
+342 AAAQ
-356 ENGTKKLLPIGLAV
+356 IPARQENGSKRLLAISLAV
-370 VLVLAAAFGIYKML
+370 VLAAVAGFGIYKFS
-384 AGRVPKPTAAAF
+384 GRTSKPAVAAF
-396 QSIHLTRL
+396 QNIHLTRL

-488 GPPRKLVVDIDDP
+488 GTPRKLVEDIDDP
-501 VTLSPDGSQIAF
+501 IALSPDGAQIAF

-535 HVVAS
+535 RVLVS
-540 RKLPTRYAASWFG
+540 RKLPARDATSWFG

-562 DGRTIATLAVEGM
+562 DGRTIATLVLEGT
-575 GAAQWSLV
+575 GAGQWSLV
-583 GVPVPGGA
+583 GVPAAGGA
-591 EKTISSNKWSSPG
+591 EKTISSKRWSSSG
-604 RVAWVGDGSGLVLDA
+604 RVAWLGDGSGLVLDA
-619 SDQSSSLSS
+619 SDQSSSLLP

-635 PGGEVR
+635 PSGEVR

-667 EVSSSIWV
+667 EISSSIWI
-675 APQGYAAAARR
+675 APQGNATVARR
-686 LTSGSGTSE
+686 LTSGSGTAE
-695 GLAGIA
+695 GLAGVA
-701 CLPNGGVLY
+701 SLPNGSVLY
-710 TSNATGHRDI
+710 TSNTTGHRDI
-720 WSMGADGSSP
+720 WSMGPDGSSP
-730 AQLTMNAGNNTDP
+730 AQLTMNAGNNIHP
-743 AVSSDGRTVVF
+743 AVSPDGRTVVF
-754 SSDRNGQRNIWS
+754 SSDRNGRFNIWS

-775 QLTYGGN
+775 QLTDGGS
-782 DVNPRITPDGKW
+782 DSNPRITRDGKW

-799 SRNGRIWVWKQPL
+799 QRAGKLRIWKQPL
-812 TGGTSQPLTEST
+812 AGGTTQPLIERTI
-824 ATNPTISP
+824 TNPIISP
-832 DGKWIAIYALEEPA
+832 DGKWLAIYALDEA
-846 DRFEIAYMPIE
+846 VDRFEIAYMPIE
-857 GGEPTKLS
+857 GGEPTKVS
-865 YQVDAAFGWSPDS
+865 YLVDTPFGWSPDG
-878 KSVLYVDSRNGVS
+878 KAVLYVDDRNGVS
-891 NLMSQTLDGRPP
+891 NLMSQTLDGHPP
-903 KQVTNFTEGTIFNFA
+903 KQITNFTEGKIFNFT
-918 WSADG
+918 WSTDG

-928 ARGAINSDV
+928 ARGSVNSDV
-937 VLINSVK
+937 VLINNVK

>member
-1 MPAVNIPSLKSGA
+1 
-14 LSKLMN
+14 
-20 QTISHYRIL
+20 
-29 EKLGGGGMGVVYKA
+29 MGVVYKA

-177 KPTEASPAEATAA
+177 NPAQAGAAEATAA
-190 AASIDYLT
+190 GVSLDYLT
-198 SPGTAIGTV
+198 SPGTAVGTV

-271 PRLEEIINKA
+271 PRLEEVINKA

-317 ADEAGSATGQTVVT
+317 ADEPVSAPGQTVAT
-331 PPSGKHPANSG
+331 PPSGKHLADSG
-342 HAYAASTSPLAAAQ
+342 NAYAASTPPLAAAQ
-356 ENGTKKLLPIGLAV
+356 ENGSKKLLPIGLAI
-370 VLVLAAAFGIYKML
+370 VLVLAAGFGIYKML
-384 AGRVPKPTAAAF
+384 AGRVSKPTAAAF

-423 HVIEDAGKQSLWVRQ
+423 HVIEDAGKQSLLVRQ

-458 TFSSDG
+458 TFSADG
-464 NYVYYV
+464 NYVYSLPPTRMRPKHSFTECRYSEALRESWSRISMCPSLFRPTEASWPIRASPRRKEPMIWWWPRPTAPASMSLPAEDSPQGTLPPGSV
-470 TAGKNETQALLY
+470 T
-482 QVPVLG
+482 VPVSVGRRMAKLSPRWPPTVVPALG
-488 GPPRKLVVDIDDP
+488 GPWRVCQWQAEPNK
-501 VTLSPDGSQIAF
+501 
-513 ARFAPSKGTDDLT
+513 RFHL
-526 VAKADGSDQ
+526 
-535 HVVAS
+535 
-540 RKLPTRYAASWFG
+540 
-553 LSAGPSWSP
+553 
-562 DGRTIATLAVEGM
+562 
-575 GAAQWSLV
+575 
-583 GVPVPGGA
+583 PGGPVQDDRLGWRTA
-591 EKTISSNKWSSPG
+591 AVWPSTPPIKPP
-604 RVAWVGDGSGLVLDA
+604 A
-619 SDQSSSLSS
+619 SLLSS
-628 QLWYVAY
+628 GTLLI
-635 PGGEVR
+635 P
-641 RITNDLNRYFGV
+641 
-653 SLTADSSALVTVQS
+653 
-667 EVSSSIWV
+667 
-675 APQGYAAAARR
+675 AA
-686 LTSGSGTSE
+686 
-695 GLAGIA
+695 
-701 CLPNGGVLY
+701 
-710 TSNATGHRDI
+710 
-720 WSMGADGSSP
+720 
-730 AQLTMNAGNNTDP
+730 
-743 AVSSDGRTVVF
+743 
-754 SSDRNGQRNIWS
+754 
-766 MNVDGSSPK
+766 K
-775 QLTYGGN
+775 
-782 DVNPRITPDGKW
+782 
-794 LLYES
+794 
-799 SRNGRIWVWKQPL
+799 
-812 TGGTSQPLTEST
+812 
-824 ATNPTISP
+824 
-832 DGKWIAIYALEEPA
+832 LEELPM
-846 DRFEIAYMPIE
+846 I
-857 GGEPTKLS
+857 
-865 YQVDAAFGWSPDS
+865 
-878 KSVLYVDSRNGVS
+878 
-891 NLMSQTLDGRPP
+891 
-903 KQVTNFTEGTIFNFA
+903 
-918 WSADG
+918 
-923 KQLFL
+923 
-928 ARGAINSDV
+928 
-937 VLINSVK
+937 

>member
-1 MPAVNIPSLKSGA
+1 
-14 LSKLMN
+14 
-20 QTISHYRIL
+20 
-29 EKLGGGGMGVVYKA
+29 MGVVYKA
-43 EDIKLGRFVALKFL
+43 EDLKLGRFVALKFL

-91 IDEQNGQTFIV
+91 IDEQDTQAFIV
-102 MEYLDGVTLKHRIA
+102 MEFLDGVTLKHRIS
-116 GQPLDTEVLLSLA
+116 GQPLDTESLLSLA

-170 KLTPVTG
+170 KLTPTTG
-177 KPTEASPAEATAA
+177 KSGDAGATAA
-190 AASIDYLT
+190 TMASVSQVFLT
-198 SPGTAIGTV
+198 SPGTAVGTV

-213 QAKGKELD
+213 QARGKELD

-265 LNPDLP
+265 LNPDVP

-302 LQRDSSSGRRSAYQS
+302 LQRDSSSGRRSAYQT
-317 ADEAGSATGQTVVT
+317 ADEAASPSAQSAPPSAKHPPDSGQAYAVNT
-331 PPSGKHPANSG
+331 PP
-342 HAYAASTSPLAAAQ
+342 AAAQ
-356 ENGTKKLLPIGLAV
+356 ENGTKKLLAITLA
-370 VLVLAAAFGIYKML
+370 LVLAAVAGFGIYRFT
-384 AGRVPKPTAAAF
+384 ARPSKPPAAAF

-438 VTTANNVQIVPPA
+438 VTTANNIQIVPPA
-451 ETTYFGM
+451 EVVYFGM

-488 GPPRKLVVDIDDP
+488 GPPRKLVEDIDNP
-501 VTLSPDGSQIAF
+501 VALSPDGSQIAF
-513 ARFAPSKGTDDLT
+513 ARFAPGKGTDDLT

-535 HVVAS
+535 RVVAS
-540 RKLPTRYAASWFG
+540 RKLPARDATSWFG

-562 DGRTIATLAVEGM
+562 DGRTIATLALEGM

-583 GVPVPGGA
+583 GVPAAGGA
-591 EKTISSNKWSSPG
+591 EKTISSSKWSSSG
-604 RVAWVGDGSGLVLDA
+604 RVAWLADGSGLLLDA
-619 SDQSSSLSS
+619 SDQSSSLLP

-635 PGGEVR
+635 PGGQPR

-675 APQGYAAAARR
+675 APQGDAAAARR
-686 LTSGSGTSE
+686 LTSGSGTAE
-695 GLAGIA
+695 GLTGVVS
-701 CLPNGGVLY
+701 LPNGGVLY
-710 TSNATGHRDI
+710 TSNASGHQDI

-730 AQLTMNAGNNTDP
+730 AQLTINAGNNVQP
-743 AVSSDGRTVVF
+743 AVSPDGRTVVF
-754 SSDRNGQRNIWS
+754 SSDRNGRFNIWS

-775 QLTYGGN
+775 QLTDGGS
-782 DVNPRITPDGKW
+782 DANPSITRDGKW
-794 LLYES
+794 LLYDS
-799 SRNGRIWVWKQPL
+799 QSAGKLRIWKQPL
-812 TGGTSQPLTEST
+812 AGGTSQPLTERT
-824 ATNPTISP
+824 ITNPIISP
-832 DGKWIAIYALEEPA
+832 DGKWLAIYVLDEAV
-846 DRFEIAYMPIE
+846 DKFEIAYMPIE
-857 GGEPTKLS
+857 GGEPTKVS
-865 YQVDAAFGWSPDS
+865 YLVDTPFGWSSDS
-878 KSVLYVDSRNGVS
+878 KSVLYVDNRNGVS
-891 NLMSQTLDGRPP
+891 NLMSQPLDGHPP

-918 WSADG
+918 WSANG

-928 ARGAINSDV
+928 ARGSINSDV
-937 VLINSVK
+937 VLINDVK

>member
-1 MPAVNIPSLKSGA
+1 
-14 LSKLMN
+14 
-20 QTISHYRIL
+20 
-29 EKLGGGGMGVVYKA
+29 MGVVYKA
-43 EDIKLGRFVALKFL
+43 EDLKLGRFVALKFL

-91 IDEQNGQTFIV
+91 IDEQDTQAFIV
-102 MEYLDGVTLKHRIA
+102 MEFLDGVTLKHRIS
-116 GQPLDTEVLLSLA
+116 GQPLDTESLLSLA

-170 KLTPVTG
+170 KLTPVSG
-177 KPTEASPAEATAA
+177 KSGDAGATAA
-190 AASIDYLT
+190 TMASVSQVFLT
-198 SPGTAIGTV
+198 SPGTAVGTV

-213 QAKGKELD
+213 QARGKELD

-265 LNPDLP
+265 LNPDVP

-302 LQRDSSSGRRSAYQS
+302 LQRDSSSGRRSAYQT
-317 ADEAGSATGQTVVT
+317 ADEAASPSAQSAPPSAKHPPDSGQAYAVNT
-331 PPSGKHPANSG
+331 PP
-342 HAYAASTSPLAAAQ
+342 AAAQ
-356 ENGTKKLLPIGLAV
+356 ENGTKKLLAITLA
-370 VLVLAAAFGIYKML
+370 LVLAAVAGFGIYRFT
-384 AGRVPKPTAAAF
+384 ARPSKPPAAAF

-438 VTTANNVQIVPPA
+438 VTTANNIQIVPPA
-451 ETTYFGM
+451 EVVYFGM

-488 GPPRKLVVDIDDP
+488 GPPRKLVEDIDNP
-501 VTLSPDGSQIAF
+501 VALSPDGSQIAF
-513 ARFAPSKGTDDLT
+513 ARFAPGKGTDDLT

-535 HVVAS
+535 RVVAS
-540 RKLPTRYAASWFG
+540 RKLPARDATSWFG

-562 DGRTIATLAVEGM
+562 DGRTIATLALEGM

-583 GVPVPGGA
+583 GVPAAGGA
-591 EKTISSNKWSSPG
+591 EKTISSSKWSSSG
-604 RVAWVGDGSGLVLDA
+604 RVAWLADGSGLLLDA
-619 SDQSSSLSS
+619 SDQSSSLLP

-635 PGGEVR
+635 PGGQPR

-675 APQGYAAAARR
+675 APQGDAAAARR
-686 LTSGSGTSE
+686 LTSGSGTAE
-695 GLAGIA
+695 GLTGVVS
-701 CLPNGGVLY
+701 LPNGGVLY
-710 TSNATGHRDI
+710 TSNASGHQDI

-730 AQLTMNAGNNTDP
+730 AQLTINAGNNVQP
-743 AVSSDGRTVVF
+743 AVSPDGRTVVF
-754 SSDRNGQRNIWS
+754 SSDRNGRFNIWS

-775 QLTYGGN
+775 QLTDGGS
-782 DVNPRITPDGKW
+782 DANPSITRDGKW
-794 LLYES
+794 LLYDS
-799 SRNGRIWVWKQPL
+799 QSAGKLRIWKQPL
-812 TGGTSQPLTEST
+812 AGGTSQPLTERT
-824 ATNPTISP
+824 ITNPIISP
-832 DGKWIAIYALEEPA
+832 DGKWLAIYVLDEAV
-846 DRFEIAYMPIE
+846 DKFEIAYMPIE
-857 GGEPTKLS
+857 GGEPTKVS
-865 YQVDAAFGWSPDS
+865 YLVDTPFGWSSDS
-878 KSVLYVDSRNGVS
+878 KSVLYVDNRNGVS
-891 NLMSQTLDGRPP
+891 NLMSQPLDGHPP

-918 WSADG
+918 WSANG

-928 ARGAINSDV
+928 ARGSINSDV
-937 VLINSVK
+937 VLINDVK

>member
-1 MPAVNIPSLKSGA
+1 
-14 LSKLMN
+14 
-20 QTISHYRIL
+20 
-29 EKLGGGGMGVVYKA
+29 MGVVYKA

-102 MEYLDGVTLKHRIA
+102 MEFLDGVTLKHRIA

-140 TEGIVHRDIKPA
+140 SEGIVHRDIKPA

-177 KPTEASPAEATAA
+177 KPAEARAAEATAA
-190 AASIDYLT
+190 AVSLDYLT
-198 SPGTAIGTV
+198 SPGTAVGTV

-302 LQRDSSSGRRSAYQS
+302 LQRDSSSGRGSAYQA
-317 ADEAGSATGQTVVT
+317 ADEAGFTSSQATVAP
-331 PPSGKHPANSG
+331 PPSHPTDPVHVS
-342 HAYAASTSPLAAAQ
+342 AAGTLVRPVR
-356 ENGTKKLLPIGLAV
+356 ENGSKKLLAISLAV
-370 VLVLAAAFGIYKML
+370 MLTAIVGFGIYKMFV
-384 AGRVPKPTAAAF
+384 GRATKPAAAAF
-396 QSIHLTRL
+396 QSIRLTRL
-404 TNTGKSRVA
+404 TNTGKSRMA

-438 VTTANNVQIVPPA
+438 VTTANNVQIVSPA
-451 ETTYFGM
+451 EVLYFGM
-458 TFSSDG
+458 TFSGDG

-488 GPPRKLVVDIDDP
+488 GTSRKLVEDVDDP
-501 VTLSPDGSQIAF
+501 IALSPDGAQIAF
-513 ARFAPSKGTDDLT
+513 ARFYPPKGTDDLT

-535 HVVAS
+535 HVVAN
-540 RKLPTRYAASWFG
+540 RKLPARYAASWFG
-553 LSAGPSWSP
+553 SSAGPSWSP
-562 DGRTIATLAVEGM
+562 DGRTVATLALAGL

-583 GVPVPGGA
+583 GVPVAGGA

-604 RVAWVGDGSGLVLDA
+604 RVAWLGDGSGLVLDA

-628 QLWYVAY
+628 QLWYVSY
-635 PGGEVR
+635 PSGEAR

-653 SLTADSSALVTVQS
+653 SLTADSSAMVTVQS
-667 EVSSSIWV
+667 EIASSIWV
-675 APQGYAAAARR
+675 APQGDATAARR
-686 LTSGSGTSE
+686 LTSGSGTGE
-695 GLAGIA
+695 GLNGVAS
-701 CLPNGGVLY
+701 LSNGGVLY
-710 TSNATGHRDI
+710 ASNASGHSDI
-720 WSMGADGSSP
+720 WSMSIDGSNP

-743 AVSSDGRTVVF
+743 SVSADGRIVVF
-754 SSDRNGQRNIWS
+754 SSDRSGHRNIWT
-766 MNVDGSSPK
+766 MNIDGSSPR
-775 QLTYGGN
+775 QLTDGGN
-782 DVNPRITPDGKW
+782 DVSPRITSDGKS

-799 SRNGRIWVWKQPL
+799 WRNGKIWVWKQPFA
-812 TGGTSQPLTEST
+812 GGTPQPLLERT

-832 DGKWIAIYALEEPA
+832 DGKWIAIYAFDEA
-846 DRFEIAYMPIE
+846 SGRFEIAYVPIE
-857 GGEPTKLS
+857 GGEPTRLS

-878 KSVLYVDSRNGVS
+878 KAVLYVDNRNGVS
-891 NLMSQTLDGRPP
+891 NLMSQPLDGHPP
-903 KQVTNFTEGTIFNFA
+903 KQITNFTEGTIFNFA

-928 ARGAINSDV
+928 ARGAVNSDV
-937 VLINSVK
+937 VLINNVK

>member
-1 MPAVNIPSLKSGA
+1 
-14 LSKLMN
+14 
-20 QTISHYRIL
+20 
-29 EKLGGGGMGVVYKA
+29 MGVVYKA

-57 PDDVAKDPQ
+57 PDDVAKDSQ

-302 LQRDSSSGRRSAYQS
+302 LQRDSSSGRRSAFQTPDEVGSNPAQS
-317 ADEAGSATGQTVVT
+317 AAA
-331 PPSGKHPANSG
+331 PPASGKHPTDPG
-342 HAYAASTSPLAAAQ
+342 HASAAGTSAPVAVSH
-356 ENGTKKLLPIGLAV
+356 ENGNKKLLAITLAV
-370 VLVLAAAFGIYKML
+370 VLAVAAGFAIYKSST
-384 AGRVPKPTAAAF
+384 GRAAKTTVAPF
-396 QSIHLTRL
+396 QSVHFTRL
-404 TNTGKSRVA
+404 TNTGKSRMA

-458 TFSSDG
+458 TFSADG

-470 TAGKNETQALLY
+470 TAGKNESQAFLY

-488 GPPRKLVVDIDDP
+488 GTPRKLVEDIDVP
-501 VTLSPDGSQIAF
+501 VALSPDGSQLAYS
-513 ARFAPSKGTDDLT
+513 RFAPSKGTDDLV
-526 VAKADGSDQ
+526 VAKADGSGE

-540 RKLPTRYAASWFG
+540 RRLPTRYAASWFG
-553 LSAGPSWSP
+553 NSAGLGWSP
-562 DGRTIATLAVEGM
+562 DGKTIATLVSDGRA
-575 GAAQWSLV
+575 GARWALA
-583 GVPVPGGA
+583 GVPVAGGT
-591 EKTISSNKWSSPG
+591 EQTISSIRWSSEG
-604 RVAWVGDGSGLVLDA
+604 RPAWLTNGSGLVLDA
-619 SDQSSSLSS
+619 SDQTSSLSS
-628 QLWYVAY
+628 QLWYIAY
-635 PGGEVR
+635 PSGEAR

-667 EVSSSIWV
+667 EVASSIWA
-675 APQGYAAAARR
+675 APRGEAKGAKQI
-686 LTSGSGTSE
+686 TSGTGTGA
-695 GLAGIA
+695 GLNGIVCA
-701 CLPNGGVLY
+701 PSSDVVY
-710 TSNATGHRDI
+710 TSNASGRRDL
-720 WSMGADGSSP
+720 WSMAADGSNP
-730 AQLTMNAGNNTDP
+730 VQLTVNGGNNYDP
-743 AVSSDGRTVVF
+743 SISGDGKTVVF
-754 SSDRNGQRNIWS
+754 SSDHSGHSNIWR
-766 MNVDGSSPK
+766 MDIDGSSLK
-775 QLTYGGN
+775 QLTNGDADSYAQ
-782 DVNPRITPDGKW
+782 ITPDGKW
-794 LLYES
+794 LVYES
-799 SRNGRIWVWKQPL
+799 VSSGKLRIMKQRL
-812 TGGTSQPLTEST
+812 DGGTPQPVTERT
-824 ATNPTISP
+824 ASRPTISP
-832 DGKWIAIYALEEPA
+832 DGKWIAVYFFDDIVN
-846 DRFEIAYMPIE
+846 RFEIAIMPTE
-857 GGEPTKLS
+857 GGEPSKVS

-878 KSVLYVDSRNGVS
+878 KAVLYVDNRNGVS

-903 KQVTNFTEGTIFNFA
+903 RQITNFTDGSIFRFA
-918 WSADG
+918 WSRDG

-928 ARGAINSDV
+928 ARGAVNSDV

>member
-1 MPAVNIPSLKSGA
+1 MLERGGA
-14 LSKLMN
+14 LQLLN

-102 MEYLDGVTLKHRIA
+102 MEFLDGVTLKHRIA
-116 GQPLDTEVLLSLA
+116 GQPLDTETLMSLA

-140 TEGIVHRDIKPA
+140 SEGIVHRDIKPA

-177 KPTEASPAEATAA
+177 KPIAGVAAEATAA
-190 AASIDYLT
+190 GMSLDFLT

-213 QAKGKELD
+213 QARGKTLD

-294 EMRGDLKR
+294 EMRGDLRR
-302 LQRDSSSGRRSAYQS
+302 LQRDSSSGRRSAHQA
-317 ADEAGSATGQTVVT
+317 ADEAGST
-331 PPSGKHPANSG
+331 PVQPAAAVPASGKHQTDTVHASAVGAPAPAVVSRETVSKKLL
-342 HAYAASTSPLAAAQ
+342 AISLAVLLAAAA
-356 ENGTKKLLPIGLAV
+356 GI
-370 VLVLAAAFGIYKML
+370 GIYKMF
-384 AGRVPKPTAAAF
+384 AARASKPAAAAF
-396 QSIHLTRL
+396 QSIRLSRL
-404 TNTGKSRVA
+404 TNTGKSRMA

-451 ETTYFGM
+451 ETLYFGM
-458 TFSSDG
+458 TFSADG

-470 TAGKNETQALLY
+470 TANKNESQAILY

-488 GPPRKLVVDIDDP
+488 GTPRKLVEDIDVP
-501 VTLSPDGSQIAF
+501 VALSPDGSQLAY
-513 ARFAPSKGTDDLT
+513 ARFSPSKGTDDLV
-526 VAKADGSDQ
+526 VAKADGSGE

-553 LSAGPSWSP
+553 NSSGLSWSP
-562 DGRTIATLAVEGM
+562 DGKTIATLASSS
-575 GAAQWSLV
+575 GAAGV
-583 GVPVPGGA
+583 GVEWNLTGLLVASGV
-591 EKTISSNKWSSPG
+591 EQTISSTRWSSSG
-604 RVAWVGDGSGLVLDA
+604 RTAWLADGSGLVLDT
-619 SDQSSSLSS
+619 SEQTSNLSS

-635 PGGEVR
+635 PSGEAR

-667 EVSSSIWV
+667 EVSSSIWA
-675 APQGYAAAARR
+675 APRGEAKGARQI
-686 LTSGSGTSE
+686 TSGTGTGA
-695 GLAGIA
+695 GLNGMV
-701 CLPNGGVLY
+701 CTPNGDVIY
-710 TSNATGHRDI
+710 TSNASGRRDL
-720 WSMGADGSSP
+720 WRVAADGSNP
-730 AQLTMNAGNNTDP
+730 VQLTLNRGNNYEP
-743 AVSSDGRTVVF
+743 SISGDGKTVVF
-754 SSDRNGQRNIWS
+754 FSDRSGHLNIWR
-766 MNVDGSSPK
+766 MNIDGGNPS
-775 QLTYGGN
+775 QLTHGDADIY
-782 DVNPRITPDGKW
+782 PQITPDGKW
-794 LLYES
+794 LIYQS
-799 SRNGRIWVWKQPL
+799 SSSGKLRVAKQNL
-812 TGGTSQPLTEST
+812 NGGTPQPVTELAASR
-824 ATNPTISP
+824 PVVSP
-832 DGKWIAIYALEEPA
+832 DGKWIALNAFEETA
-846 DRFEIAYMPIE
+846 NRFELAIVPIE

-865 YQVDAAFGWSPDS
+865 YRVDSAFGWMPDS
-878 KSVLYVDSRNGVS
+878 KAVLYVDDKNGVS
-891 NLMSQTLDGRPP
+891 NLWSQTLDGRPP
-903 KQVTNFTEGTIFNFA
+903 KQTTNFTDGSIFSFA
-918 WSADG
+918 WSRDG

-928 ARGAINSDV
+928 ARGAVNSDV
-937 VLINSVK
+937 VLINNVK

>member
-1 MPAVNIPSLKSGA
+1 
-14 LSKLMN
+14 
-20 QTISHYRIL
+20 
-29 EKLGGGGMGVVYKA
+29 MGVVYKA

-271 PRLEEIINKA
+271 PRLEEIIHKA

-317 ADEAGSATGQTVVT
+317 TDEAGSAAAQAAAAP
-331 PPSGKHPANSG
+331 PPSGKHPIDSAHVS
-342 HAYAASTSPLAAAQ
+342 AASTPARVSR
-356 ENGTKKLLPIGLAV
+356 ENGSKKLLPIGLAV
-370 VLVLAAAFGIYKML
+370 VLVLAAGFGIYKML
-384 AGRVPKPTAAAF
+384 AGRVSKPTAAAF

-458 TFSSDG
+458 TFSADG

-470 TAGKNETQALLY
+470 TANKNESQAFLY

-488 GPPRKLVVDIDDP
+488 GTPRKLVEDIDVP
-501 VTLSPDGSQIAF
+501 VALSPDGSQLAYS
-513 ARFAPSKGTDDLT
+513 RFAPSKGTDDLV
-526 VAKADGSDQ
+526 VAKADGSGE

-553 LSAGPSWSP
+553 HSAGLGWSP
-562 DGRTIATLAVEGM
+562 DGKTIATLASDGRA
-575 GAAQWSLV
+575 GARWTLA
-583 GVPVPGGA
+583 GVPVAGGA
-591 EKTISSNKWSSPG
+591 EQTISSTRWSTEG
-604 RVAWVGDGSGLVLDA
+604 RPAWLADGSGLVLDA
-619 SDQSSSLSS
+619 SDQTSSLSS
-628 QLWYVAY
+628 QLWYIAY
-635 PGGEVR
+635 PSGEAR

-667 EVSSSIWV
+667 EVASSIWA
-675 APQGYAAAARR
+675 APRGEAKGAKQI
-686 LTSGSGTSE
+686 TSGTGTGA
-695 GLAGIA
+695 GLNGIA
-701 CLPNGGVLY
+701 CTPNGGVVY
-710 TSNATGHRDI
+710 TSNASGRRDL
-720 WSMGADGSSP
+720 WSMAADGSNPVQLTLNGGNNYDPSISVDGNIVVFSSDRSGRNNIWRMNLDGSSP
-730 AQLTMNAGNNTDP
+730 AQLTHGDA
-743 AVSSDGRTVVF
+743 
-754 SSDRNGQRNIWS
+754 
-766 MNVDGSSPK
+766 
-775 QLTYGGN
+775 
-782 DVNPRITPDGKW
+782 DVYPQITPDGKW
-794 LLYES
+794 LIYES
-799 SRNGRIWVWKQPL
+799 VSSGKLRIVKQSL
-812 TGGTSQPLTEST
+812 DGGTPQPVTERT
-824 ATNPTISP
+824 ASRPIISP
-832 DGKWIAIYALEEPA
+832 DGKWIAVYFF
-846 DRFEIAYMPIE
+846 DDTTSRFELAVVPIE

-865 YQVDAAFGWSPDS
+865 YLVDSAFGWMPDS
-878 KSVLYVDSRNGVS
+878 KAVVYVDDRNGVS
-891 NLMSQTLDGRPP
+891 NLWSQTLDGHPP
-903 KQVTNFTEGTIFNFA
+903 KQITNFTDGTIFNFA
-918 WSADG
+918 WSGDG

-937 VLINSVK
+937 VLINNVK

>member
-1 MPAVNIPSLKSGA
+1 
-14 LSKLMN
+14 
-20 QTISHYRIL
+20 
-29 EKLGGGGMGVVYKA
+29 MGVVYKA

-91 IDEQNGQTFIV
+91 IDEQDGHTFIV
-102 MEYLDGVTLKHRIA
+102 MEFLDGITLKHRIA
-116 GQPLDTEVLLSLA
+116 GQPLDTEALLSLA

-177 KPTEASPAEATAA
+177 KPAEAGAAEATAA
-190 AASIDYLT
+190 GVSIDYLT
-198 SPGTAIGTV
+198 SPGTAVGTV

-221 ARTDLFSFGAVLY
+221 SRTDLFSFGAVLY

-271 PRLEEIINKA
+271 PRLEEIVNKA

-294 EMRGDLKR
+294 ELRGDLKR
-302 LQRDSSSGRRSAYQS
+302 LQRDSSSGRRAAYQT
-317 ADEAGSATGQTVVT
+317 ADEAGNTAQPAATT
-331 PPSGKHPANSG
+331 PASGKHPADPAHLS
-342 HAYAASTSPLAAAQ
+342 ASAPAQ
-356 ENGTKKLLPIGLAV
+356 VTLRAENGSKKLLSITLAI
-370 VLVLAAAFGIYKML
+370 VLAAVVGFGIYKL
-384 AGRVPKPTAAAF
+384 TGHTSKPTAAAF

-451 ETTYFGM
+451 EVVYFGM
-458 TFSSDG
+458 TFSGDG

-470 TAGKNETQALLY
+470 TAGKNETQAFLY

-488 GPPRKLVVDIDDP
+488 GTPRKLVEDVDDP
-501 VTLSPDGSQIAF
+501 IALSPDGTQIAF
-513 ARFAPSKGTDDLT
+513 ARFYPPKGTDDLT

-540 RKLPTRYAASWFG
+540 RKLPSRYAASWFG
-553 LSAGPSWSP
+553 LSAGPSWST
-562 DGRTIATLAVEGM
+562 DGRAIATLATAGM
-575 GAAQWSLV
+575 GAADWSLV
-583 GVPVPGGA
+583 EVPVAGGS
-591 EKTISSNKWSSPG
+591 EKTISSNRWSNSG
-604 RVAWVGDGSGLVLDA
+604 RVTWLGDGSGLVLNA
-619 SDQSSSLSS
+619 PDQSSRLAA

-635 PGGEVR
+635 PGGEAR

-653 SLTADSSALVTVQS
+653 SLTGDSSALVTVQS
-667 EVSSSIWV
+667 EISSSIWA
-675 APQGYAAAARR
+675 APQGNATAARR
-686 LTSGSGTSE
+686 LTSGNGTGE
-695 GLAGIA
+695 GLNGVVA
-701 CLPNGGVLY
+701 LPNGGVLY
-710 TSNATGHRDI
+710 TSNAGGHSDI
-720 WSMGADGSSP
+720 WSMTTDGSNP
-730 AQLTMNAGNNTDP
+730 AQLTTNAGDNIGP
-743 AVSSDGRTVVF
+743 AVSADGRTVFF
-754 SSDRNGQRNIWS
+754 SSDRNGHRNIWS
-766 MNVDGSSPK
+766 MNIDGSNPK
-775 QLTYGGN
+775 QLTNGN
-782 DVNPRITPDGKW
+782 ADFFPQVTRDGKW
-794 LLYES
+794 LLYQS
-799 SRNGRIWVWKQPL
+799 DSAGNLRVWKQPL
-812 TGGTSQPLTEST
+812 DGGAPQPLIDRV
-824 ATNPTISP
+824 ATNPIISP
-832 DGKWIAIYALEEPA
+832 DGKWVATNNFDEPTG
-846 DRFEIAYMPIE
+846 RFEVVYMPIE

-865 YQVDAAFGWSPDS
+865 YLVDSAFAWSPDS
-878 KSVLYVDSRNGVS
+878 KALLYVDNRNGVS
-891 NLMSQTLDGRPP
+891 NLMSQSLDGRPL
-903 KQVTNFTEGTIFNFA
+903 KQVTNFTDGTIFNFA

-928 ARGAINSDV
+928 ARGEVNSDV
-937 VLINSVK
+937 VLINDVK

>member
-1 MPAVNIPSLKSGA
+1 
-14 LSKLMN
+14 
-20 QTISHYRIL
+20 
-29 EKLGGGGMGVVYKA
+29 MGVVYKA
-43 EDIKLGRFVALKFL
+43 EDLKLGRFVALKFL

-91 IDEQNGQTFIV
+91 IDEQDTQAFIV
-102 MEYLDGVTLKHRIA
+102 MEFLDGVTLKHRIS
-116 GQPLDTEVLLSLA
+116 GQPLDTESLLSLA

-170 KLTPVTG
+170 KLTPVSG
-177 KPTEASPAEATAA
+177 KSGDAGATAA
-190 AASIDYLT
+190 TMASVSQVFLT
-198 SPGTAIGTV
+198 SPGTAVGTV

-265 LNPDLP
+265 LNPDVP

-302 LQRDSSSGRRSAYQS
+302 LQRDSSSGRRSAYQT
-317 ADEAGSATGQTVVT
+317 ADEAASPSAQSAPPSAKHPPDSGQAYAVNT
-331 PPSGKHPANSG
+331 PP
-342 HAYAASTSPLAAAQ
+342 AAAQ
-356 ENGTKKLLPIGLAV
+356 ENGTKKLLAITLA
-370 VLVLAAAFGIYKML
+370 LVLAAVAGFGIYRFT
-384 AGRVPKPTAAAF
+384 ARPSKPPAAAF

-438 VTTANNVQIVPPA
+438 VTTANNIQIVSPA
-451 ETTYFGM
+451 EVVYFGM

-488 GPPRKLVVDIDDP
+488 GPPRKLVEDIDNP
-501 VTLSPDGSQIAF
+501 VALSPDGSQIAF
-513 ARFAPSKGTDDLT
+513 ARFAPGKGTDDLT

-535 HVVAS
+535 RVVAS
-540 RKLPTRYAASWFG
+540 RKLPARDATSWFG

-562 DGRTIATLAVEGM
+562 DGRTIATLALEGM

-583 GVPVPGGA
+583 GVPAAGGA
-591 EKTISSNKWSSPG
+591 EKTISSSKWSSSG
-604 RVAWVGDGSGLVLDA
+604 RVAWLADGSGLLLDA
-619 SDQSSSLSS
+619 SDQSSSLLP

-635 PGGEVR
+635 PGGQPR

-675 APQGYAAAARR
+675 APQGDAAAARR
-686 LTSGSGTSE
+686 LTSGSGTAE
-695 GLAGIA
+695 GLTGVVS
-701 CLPNGGVLY
+701 LPNGGVLY
-710 TSNATGHRDI
+710 TSNASGHQDI

-730 AQLTMNAGNNTDP
+730 AQLTINAGNNVQP
-743 AVSSDGRTVVF
+743 AVSPDGRTVVF
-754 SSDRNGQRNIWS
+754 SSDRNGRFNIWS

-775 QLTYGGN
+775 QLTDGGS
-782 DVNPRITPDGKW
+782 DANPSITRDGKW
-794 LLYES
+794 LLYDS
-799 SRNGRIWVWKQPL
+799 QSAGKLRIWKQPL
-812 TGGTSQPLTEST
+812 AGGTSQPLTERT
-824 ATNPTISP
+824 ITNPIISP
-832 DGKWIAIYALEEPA
+832 DGKWLAIYVLDEAV
-846 DRFEIAYMPIE
+846 DKFEIAYMPIE
-857 GGEPTKLS
+857 GGEPTKVS
-865 YQVDAAFGWSPDS
+865 YLVDTPFGWSSDS
-878 KSVLYVDSRNGVS
+878 KSVLYVDNRNGVS
-891 NLMSQTLDGRPP
+891 NLMSQPLDGHPP

-918 WSADG
+918 WSANG

-928 ARGAINSDV
+928 ARGSINSDV
-937 VLINSVK
+937 VLINDVK

>member
-1 MPAVNIPSLKSGA
+1 
-14 LSKLMN
+14 
-20 QTISHYRIL
+20 
-29 EKLGGGGMGVVYKA
+29 MGVVYKA
-43 EDIKLGRFVALKFL
+43 EDLKLGRFVALKFL

-91 IDEQNGQTFIV
+91 IDEQDTQAFIV
-102 MEYLDGVTLKHRIA
+102 MEFLDGVTLKHRIS
-116 GQPLDTEVLLSLA
+116 GQPLDTESLLSLA

-170 KLTPVTG
+170 KLTPTTG
-177 KPTEASPAEATAA
+177 KSGDAGATAA
-190 AASIDYLT
+190 TMASVSQVFLT
-198 SPGTAIGTV
+198 SPGTAVGTV

-213 QAKGKELD
+213 QARGKELD

-265 LNPDLP
+265 LNPDVP

-302 LQRDSSSGRRSAYQS
+302 LQRDSSSGRRSAYQT
-317 ADEAGSATGQTVVT
+317 ADEAASPSAQSAPPSAKHPPDSGQAYAVNT
-331 PPSGKHPANSG
+331 PP
-342 HAYAASTSPLAAAQ
+342 AAAQ
-356 ENGTKKLLPIGLAV
+356 ENGTKKLLTITLA
-370 VLVLAAAFGIYKML
+370 LVLAAVAGFGIYRFT
-384 AGRVPKPTAAAF
+384 ARPSKPPAAAF

-438 VTTANNVQIVPPA
+438 VTTANNIQIVPPA
-451 ETTYFGM
+451 EVVYFGM

-488 GPPRKLVVDIDDP
+488 GPPRKLVEDIDNP
-501 VTLSPDGSQIAF
+501 VALSPDGSQIAF
-513 ARFAPSKGTDDLT
+513 ARFAPGKGTDDLT

-535 HVVAS
+535 RVVAS
-540 RKLPTRYAASWFG
+540 RKLPARDATSWFG

-562 DGRTIATLAVEGM
+562 DGRTIATLALEGM

-583 GVPVPGGA
+583 GVPAAGGA
-591 EKTISSNKWSSPG
+591 EKTISSSKWSSSG
-604 RVAWVGDGSGLVLDA
+604 RVAWLADGSGLLLDA
-619 SDQSSSLSS
+619 SDQSSSLLP

-635 PGGEVR
+635 PGGQPR

-675 APQGYAAAARR
+675 APQGDAAAARR
-686 LTSGSGTSE
+686 LTSGSGTAE
-695 GLAGIA
+695 GLTGVVS
-701 CLPNGGVLY
+701 LPNGGVLY
-710 TSNATGHRDI
+710 TSNASGHQDI

-730 AQLTMNAGNNTDP
+730 AQLTINAGNNVQP
-743 AVSSDGRTVVF
+743 AVSPDGRTVVF
-754 SSDRNGQRNIWS
+754 SSDRNGRFNIWS

-775 QLTYGGN
+775 QLTDGGS
-782 DVNPRITPDGKW
+782 DANPSITRDGKW
-794 LLYES
+794 LLYDS
-799 SRNGRIWVWKQPL
+799 QSAGKLRIWKQPL
-812 TGGTSQPLTEST
+812 AGGTSQPLTERT
-824 ATNPTISP
+824 ITNPIISP
-832 DGKWIAIYALEEPA
+832 DGKWLAIYVLDEAV
-846 DRFEIAYMPIE
+846 DKFEIAYMPIE
-857 GGEPTKLS
+857 GGEPTKVS
-865 YQVDAAFGWSPDS
+865 YLVDTPFGWSSDS
-878 KSVLYVDSRNGVS
+878 KSVLYVDNRNGVS
-891 NLMSQTLDGRPP
+891 NLMSQPLDGHPP

-918 WSADG
+918 WSANG

-928 ARGAINSDV
+928 ARGSINSDV
-937 VLINSVK
+937 VLINDVK